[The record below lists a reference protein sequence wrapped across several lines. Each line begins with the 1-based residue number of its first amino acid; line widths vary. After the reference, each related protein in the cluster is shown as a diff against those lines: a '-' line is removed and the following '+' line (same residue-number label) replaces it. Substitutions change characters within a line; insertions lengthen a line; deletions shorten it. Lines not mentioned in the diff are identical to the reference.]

1 MLYIEI
7 SYQPDQNSRYKRR
20 MKKTGLKLSIQKTKV
35 MASGPINSQQIEGEK
50 SGNWHILF
58 SWALKSLWTV
68 TAAMKLKDT
77 LLLRRKAM
85 RNLDSVLKSKDI

>member
-50 SGNWHILF
+50 SGN
-58 SWALKSLWTV
+58 
-68 TAAMKLKDT
+68 
-77 LLLRRKAM
+77 
-85 RNLDSVLKSKDI
+85 